1 MPFEMDRWVRRE
13 GVPRDM
19 VADWDHGSGEPV
31 GFLLIPR
38 FSMLALFAAIEPLR
52 VANRIAGR
60 ELFRWPVFSLDGEP
74 VESSNGMTLVADAP
88 YQTVER
94 LPSLIV
100 CSSFQPERH
109 ESKPLL
115 AWLRRLD
122 RQGSTL
128 GGLDTG
134 TRILARAGLLSG
146 YRVTLHWESVPAFRE
161 TFPDIEVTGELFEID
176 RKRLTAAGGTA
187 PLDMML
193 HLIVQKH
200 GQDLALA
207 VSEMLLHSR
216 IRNPEDHQRMTR
228 GLRLGIWHR
237 KLLKIIE
244 TMEQSIEEP
253 FTLTQLAALGGISRR
268 QLERLFKSQLGD
280 SPKGYY
286 LKLRLKQARRLL
298 EESDMT
304 VLQVG
309 LACGF
314 VSASHFSRAYRDHFG
329 TAPREHRRALR
340 DSRMSMGQPGTVR

>member
-1 MPFEMDRWVRRE
+1 
-13 GVPRDM
+13 M
-19 VADWDHGSGEPV
+19 VADGDRGPAEPI
-31 GFLLIPR
+31 GFLLVPR

-60 ELFRWPVFSLDGEP
+60 DLFRWPVLSLDGAP

-88 YQTVER
+88 YRTVER

-100 CSSFQPERH
+100 CASFYPER
-109 ESKPLL
+109 EQSKPLL
-115 AWLRRLD
+115 AWLRKLD

-134 TRILARAGLLSG
+134 THILARAGVLAG
-146 YRVTLHWESVPAFRE
+146 YRVTLHWESAPAFRE
-161 TFPDIEVTGELFEID
+161 TFPDITVTDELFEID
-176 RKRLTAAGGTA
+176 RKRMTAAGGTA

-216 IRNPEDHQRMTR
+216 IRNPEDHQRMAR

-237 KLLKIIE
+237 KLIKIID

-253 FTLTQLAALGGISRR
+253 LTLTQLAALGGISRR
-268 QLERLFKSQLGD
+268 QLERLFKTQLGD

-286 LKLRLKQARRLL
+286 LKLRLKRARQLL

-314 VSASHFSRAYRDHFG
+314 VSASHFSRSYRDQYG

-340 DSRMSMGQPGTVR
+340 DSRLSMGQPEAVR